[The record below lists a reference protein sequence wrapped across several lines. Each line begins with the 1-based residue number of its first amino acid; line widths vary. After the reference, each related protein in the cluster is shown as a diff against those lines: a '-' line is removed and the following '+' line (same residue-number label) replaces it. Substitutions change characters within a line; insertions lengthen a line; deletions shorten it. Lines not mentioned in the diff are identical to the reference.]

1 MARMQNGAT
10 KRRERRTFTDE
21 FKVGAVRLVLDEGKT
36 ISAAA
41 QDLDL
46 SPSVLANWVR
56 QGRAD
61 RSNGKTGLTSK
72 ERAEL
77 ARLRK
82 EELSARGITCS
93 MSRRGNCYDNAV
105 AESWFS
111 TFKFELGE
119 KFDSYAQAKE
129 KSFDYIEVFYNQQRL
144 HSSLG
149 YLSPAQFERQNRGV
163 EPMLRA
169 V

>member
-61 RSNGKTGLTSK
+61 RSNGKTGLTSE

-82 EELSARGITCS
+82 EVRVLRMERDILKKATAFFARE
-93 MSRRGNCYDNAV
+93 NA
-105 AESWFS
+105 
-111 TFKFELGE
+111 
-119 KFDSYAQAKE
+119 
-129 KSFDYIEVFYNQQRL
+129 
-144 HSSLG
+144 
-149 YLSPAQFERQNRGV
+149 
-163 EPMLRA
+163 
-169 V
+169 